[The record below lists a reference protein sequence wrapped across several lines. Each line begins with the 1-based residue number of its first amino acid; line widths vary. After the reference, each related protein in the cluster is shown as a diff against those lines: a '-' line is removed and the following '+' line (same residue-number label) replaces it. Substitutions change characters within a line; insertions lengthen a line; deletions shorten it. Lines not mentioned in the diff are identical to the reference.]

1 MNDSAAG
8 EQANQAL
15 IDAVDRVA
23 LLHGERSLRESA
35 EAGQWPQALWQ
46 DLQALGIARASLAE
60 EDGGADLSLAELL
73 PILGRLA
80 FHALAVPMVETAVTL
95 ALSRRADFLPAGWLY
110 DQPLTLGL
118 MDSQGRLQGLAYGPH
133 CKAALVA
140 LGSGHEASL
149 AWLDLPSDGA
159 GLERGGLSPAAQ
171 DAAGGAPL
179 AQVAI
184 AMVHR
189 RNLAGEACC
198 DLQCSRAYLDS
209 LPKRSLPHADRWLMQ
224 AGALMRSVQMSHA
237 MSKALELSLQFANDR
252 VQFGKPIGK
261 FQAVQHMLAVMA
273 SEVAAASAIV
283 ARASQVFSASRW
295 PDPVDADA
303 CQWWVGAA
311 KARCGEASAKV
322 FEIAHQVH
330 AAMGYTREHLLHF
343 SSRRLLAWRDSFGA
357 EYEWQKRLGH
367 QAMALGPDKLWP
379 RLAEH

>member
-80 FHALAVPMVETAVTL
+80 FHALAVPMVETAVAL

-237 MSKALELSLQFANDR
+237 MSKALAGNLTPRE
-252 VQFGKPIGK
+252 
-261 FQAVQHMLAVMA
+261 
-273 SEVAAASAIV
+273 AASKIKCAPKDQPITM
-283 ARASQVFSASRW
+283 SQPTKFSAA
-295 PDPVDADA
+295 P
-303 CQWWVGAA
+303 
-311 KARCGEASAKV
+311 
-322 FEIAHQVH
+322 
-330 AAMGYTREHLLHF
+330 
-343 SSRRLLAWRDSFGA
+343 
-357 EYEWQKRLGH
+357 
-367 QAMALGPDKLWP
+367 
-379 RLAEH
+379 

>member
-80 FHALAVPMVETAVTL
+80 FHALAVPMV
-95 ALSRRADFLPAGWLY
+95 
-110 DQPLTLGL
+110 
-118 MDSQGRLQGLAYGPH
+118 SQGRLQGLAYGPH

-149 AWLDLPSDGA
+149 AWLDLPSDSA

>member
-80 FHALAVPMVETAVTL
+80 FHALAVPMVETAVAL

-140 LGSGHEASL
+140 LGSGHEAS
-149 AWLDLPSDGA
+149 
-159 GLERGGLSPAAQ
+159 
-171 DAAGGAPL
+171 
-179 AQVAI
+179 
-184 AMVHR
+184 
-189 RNLAGEACC
+189 
-198 DLQCSRAYLDS
+198 
-209 LPKRSLPHADRWLMQ
+209 
-224 AGALMRSVQMSHA
+224 
-237 MSKALELSLQFANDR
+237 
-252 VQFGKPIGK
+252 
-261 FQAVQHMLAVMA
+261 
-273 SEVAAASAIV
+273 
-283 ARASQVFSASRW
+283 
-295 PDPVDADA
+295 
-303 CQWWVGAA
+303 
-311 KARCGEASAKV
+311 
-322 FEIAHQVH
+322 
-330 AAMGYTREHLLHF
+330 
-343 SSRRLLAWRDSFGA
+343 
-357 EYEWQKRLGH
+357 
-367 QAMALGPDKLWP
+367 
-379 RLAEH
+379 